1 MKICK
6 EMLKLRSWLNEKDI
20 RWFDRS
26 SITSQEYIDLMAMFE
41 IEPQYADT
49 TIHRTHFEFREH
61 HISVINGYG
70 TYGGFEPLENKNYGA
85 LEMMIDDR
93 EPIGW
98 LSAENV
104 IQKLEELK

>member
-1 MKICK
+1 MKICE
-6 EMLKLRSWLNEKDI
+6 EMIKLRDWLDEKGILWVDK
-20 RWFDRS
+20 S
-26 SITSQEYIDLMAMFE
+26 SITSQGYIDLMAKFE

-49 TIHRTHFEFREH
+49 TIYRTHFQFREH
-61 HISVINGYG
+61 NISVIYGYG
-70 TYGGFEPLENKNYGA
+70 TYGGFDQLANKNYGA

-93 EPIGW
+93 DPIGW

>member
-1 MKICK
+1 MKICE
-6 EMLKLRSWLNEKDI
+6 EMIKLRNWLDEEGVLWVDK
-20 RWFDRS
+20 S
-26 SITSQEYIDLMAMFE
+26 SITSQGYIDLMAKFE

-49 TIHRTHFEFREH
+49 TIHRTYIPFREH
-61 HISVINGYG
+61 SISVINGYG

-85 LEMMIDDR
+85 LEMMIDDN
-93 EPIGW
+93 EPVGW